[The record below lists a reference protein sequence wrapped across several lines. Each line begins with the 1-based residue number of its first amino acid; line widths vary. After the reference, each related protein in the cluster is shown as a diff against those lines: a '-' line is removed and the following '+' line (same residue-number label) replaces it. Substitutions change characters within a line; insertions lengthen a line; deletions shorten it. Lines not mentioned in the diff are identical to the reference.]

1 MSCFSFFCANVI
13 LFLSS
18 IETNYSL
25 LLGGGNNMSILGL
38 IAAFGGGVFAA
49 SIGALPAF
57 ILTGVFAIVG
67 AVAGMCGAADAS
79 NILVNY
85 FAFGPFFGPHVAFA
99 GGVAASAFAK
109 KQGYTENGADIATAL
124 GGLNEPSVLLVGG
137 VFGVIGYLIKS
148 LVIDSLFAGTIS
160 AQLVTDGPG
169 ITVFISALIVRAV
182 FGGGKF
188 KTGDKMMSQGK
199 ALSNT
204 LVIAI
209 CYSLL
214 VAALYTAAVDAGVPV
229 EAFGGLY
236 HVAIFGTA
244 AIGLIFAEFGQPFFG
259 CHHIVIIA
267 AEATV
272 QSYARTNN
280 LYMAVAMGVI
290 FGTISGI
297 IGDIAGASINSGTDS
312 HIDPPATAIFIMT
325 FVVNAI
331 FPAL

>member
-1 MSCFSFFCANVI
+1 
-13 LFLSS
+13 
-18 IETNYSL
+18 
-25 LLGGGNNMSILGL
+25 MSILAVL
-38 IAAFGGGVFAA
+38 AAFGGGVFAA
-49 SIGALPAF
+49 AIGGMPSF

-67 AVAGMCGAADAS
+67 AAAGMCGATEAS

-85 FAFGPFFGPHVAFA
+85 FAFGPFFGPHIAFA
-99 GGVAASAFAK
+99 GGVAASAYAK
-109 KQGYTENGADIATAL
+109 KKGYTENGADIASAL
-124 GGLNEPSVLLVGG
+124 AGLNQPDVLLVGG
-137 VFGVIGYLIKS
+137 AFGVIGYLFKFF
-148 LVIDSLFAGTIS
+148 VVDNAFAGTIS
-160 AQLVTDGPG
+160 KQLVTDGPG
-169 ITVFISALIVRAV
+169 ITVFLSAVLVRLV

-188 KTGDKMMSQGK
+188 KTGDKVKSEGK
-199 ALSNT
+199 AFTTT

-209 CYSLL
+209 CYSLI
-214 VAALYTAAVDAGVPV
+214 VAGLYTAAVEAGVAV
-229 EAFGGLY
+229 ETFGGLY

-272 QSYARTNN
+272 QSYARTND
-280 LYMAVAMGVI
+280 LYMALAMGVI
-290 FGTISGI
+290 FGTISGL

-325 FVVNAI
+325 FAVNAI